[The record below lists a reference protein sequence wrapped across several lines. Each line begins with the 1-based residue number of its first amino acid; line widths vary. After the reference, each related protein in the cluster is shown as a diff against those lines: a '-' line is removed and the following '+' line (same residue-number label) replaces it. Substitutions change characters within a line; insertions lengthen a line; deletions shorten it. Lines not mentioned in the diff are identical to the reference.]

1 MLKVDLL
8 PRQFAIARTN
18 KKLLALILLILA
30 GSVVGWFLYFAKI
43 KTDISSAQAQ
53 LEEAKPDANKVRD
66 LQAKAASKQ
75 SDLQPIQDKLQFIA
89 RADRSGAVFW
99 DRFHQINEYIWERAQ
114 VSSFS
119 ITPPSSVQF
128 TVTVHGTQETGRFLL
143 NLLRCEALTNIN
155 MSGLPAGKS
164 IQGAGGITQ
173 AGPPGMMGGP
183 PGMMGGPPGM
193 MGGPPGMGLPMS
205 AGAAAASGLEP
216 GSPDEPIVLQVTAIL
231 AKPITTPYPTGAAP
245 AMGGPPGM
253 MGGPP
258 GMMGGPP
265 GMMGGP
271 PGGPGMMGPPGAPG
285 GPPPPA
291 VQEPPKEET

>member
-1 MLKVDLL
+1 VLKVDLL

-43 KTDISSAQAQ
+43 KINISNVQAQ
-53 LEEAKPDANKVRD
+53 LEEVKRDADEVRD
-66 LQAKAASKQ
+66 LQAKAQSKE

-128 TVTVHGTQETGRFLL
+128 TVTVHGTQEAGRFLL
-143 NLLRCEALTNIN
+143 NLLRCEALTNIS

-164 IQGAGGITQ
+164 VQGVSGITQ
-173 AGPPGMMGGP
+173 AGPRGPGGP

-193 MGGPPGMGLPMS
+193 MGGPPGMAGMPPGMGPPTG

-216 GSPDEPIVLQVTAIL
+216 GSPDEPIVLQVTATL
-231 AKPITTPYPTGAAP
+231 TQPITIPQPPGAAP
-245 AMGGPPGM
+245 AMGRGG
-253 MGGPP
+253 MGGPS
-258 GMMGGPP
+258 

-271 PGGPGMMGPPGAPG
+271 PGGPGMTGPPGTTG
-285 GPPPPA
+285 GPPPPG
-291 VQEPPKEET
+291 VQESPEEEI

>member
-1 MLKVDLL
+1 L
-8 PRQFAIARTN
+8 AI
-18 KKLLALILLILA
+18 ILLILA

-43 KTDISSAQAQ
+43 KTDISSQQVQ
-53 LEEAKPDANKVRD
+53 LEKVKPDADEVRD

-75 SDLQPIQDKLQFIA
+75 SDLQPIQEKLQFIA

-119 ITPPSSVQF
+119 ITPPSFVQF

-143 NLLRCEALTNIN
+143 NLLRCEALTNIS

-164 IQGAGGITQ
+164 VQGVSGTAGAGIGGPGFGGPLPGPG
-173 AGPPGMMGGP
+173 GPPGMMGGP

-193 MGGPPGMGLPMS
+193 MGGPPGMGLPMGGRA
-205 AGAAAASGLEP
+205 AGVSGLEP
-216 GSPDEPIVLQVTAIL
+216 GSPDEPIVLQVTATL
-231 AKPITTPYPTGAAP
+231 AESITIPQPPGAAP

-265 GMMGGP
+265 GMMGMGGP
-271 PGGPGMMGPPGAPG
+271 PGGPGMTGPPGAPG
-285 GPPPPA
+285 GPPPPGA
-291 VQEPPKEET
+291 QESPEEEI